1 MRVAVTGANGFVG
14 RAVVTT
20 LLAHGHQV
28 RALTRSPDTSLI
40 IPGVEGI
47 ATGDIG
53 AIEDWRPFLTGTEVV
68 IHLAARAHVPDGR
81 FADAGVIRAMN
92 TTAALRLAEAAAKR
106 GARRFVY
113 LSSVK
118 VIGESTP
125 RDSPPL
131 TSAAPLAPADLYAR
145 SKAEAEA
152 GLAEIGARTG
162 LSLTILRPPLVYGP
176 GVRANF
182 RALVKLVARAPAL
195 PFGAIRNRRS
205 LVSVDNLASAIQA
218 SIGHPA
224 AAGRTFFVTDGED
237 PSTGELVQAIA
248 AGLDRRVALLPVPPA
263 LMTAAAGLFGKG
275 EAMRRLT
282 ESLRVDGTEIRVAL
296 GWRPL
301 ETLREGVARAAR
313 AIVAAR

>member
-47 ATGDIG
+47 ATGDIER
-53 AIEDWRPFLTGTEVV
+53 IEDWRPFLAGTEAVV
-68 IHLAARAHVPDGR
+68 HLAARAHVPDAR
-81 FADAGVIRAMN
+81 FADPEIIRAIN
-92 TTAALRLAEAAAKR
+92 TTAALRLAEAAARR
-106 GARRFVY
+106 GVRRFLY

-118 VIGESTP
+118 VMGEATP
-125 RDSPPL
+125 RDASPL

-145 SKAEAEA
+145 SKAEAET
-152 GLAEIGARTG
+152 GLGGIAARTG

-182 RALVKLVARAPAL
+182 RSLVKLVAKAPVL

-205 LVSVDNLASAIQA
+205 LVSVDNLAGAIQA
-218 SIGHPA
+218 AIAHPA
-224 AAGRTFFVTDGED
+224 AGGRTFFVTDGED
-237 PSTGELVQAIA
+237 PSTPELIRAIA
-248 AGLDRRVALLPVPPA
+248 AGLGRSVAEVPVPPA
-263 LMTAAAGLFGKG
+263 LLTAAAGLIGKT

-282 ESLRVDGTEIRVAL
+282 ESLRVDGSEIRVAL
-296 GWRPL
+296 GWRPV
-301 ETLREGVARAAR
+301 ETFREGVARAAK
-313 AIVAAR
+313 AIVGRG